1 MAKYAIIQLGGRQF
15 KITVGDKFI
24 LDRLD
29 QEEGQEFEIS
39 EVLMISDEKN
49 QQIGTPLIEK
59 ASVTLKLLNHGRS
72 KKIRVGKFRAK
83 SRYRKVFGHRQPQS
97 TVEVVKING

>member
-1 MAKYAIIQLGGRQF
+1 
-15 KITVGDKFI
+15 
-24 LDRLD
+24 
-29 QEEGQEFEIS
+29 
-39 EVLMISDEKN
+39 
-49 QQIGTPLIEK
+49 
-59 ASVTLKLLNHGRS
+59 SVTLKLLNHGRS

>member
-59 ASVTLKLLNHGRS
+59 ASVTLKLLDHGRS

>member
-29 QEEGQEFEIS
+29 QEEGQKFEIS